1 MDHPLS
7 TSQTSVWNTFF
18 KDQEI
23 WDEIEKDVKRTRTD
37 MGYFYLALDHKRN
50 SSPEDLARL
59 DKQQD
64 TKKADQKA
72 DDTLNYIETHAD
84 VLHRI
89 LFIYAKLNPSVK
101 YIQGM
106 NEVLAVIYYCYLEYD
121 KHRQDEVIEDES
133 LHLSVI
139 ARKYHES
146 NLFFS
151 FSNIMVE
158 MQDGFLR
165 ELDKEKNGI

>member
-1 MDHPLS
+1 MMDHPLS

-121 KHRQDEVIEDES
+121 KHR
-133 LHLSVI
+133 
-139 ARKYHES
+139 
-146 NLFFS
+146 
-151 FSNIMVE
+151 
-158 MQDGFLR
+158 
-165 ELDKEKNGI
+165 